1 LRPST
6 LRVLNRAA
14 ELTRQN
20 RFTEAVLIAE
30 PVILTADNAE
40 SEEIR
45 RWLVDRVADFTRNH
59 QDDHNASKEAA

>member
-1 LRPST
+1 MRPST

-30 PVILTADNAE
+30 PLILAADQHE
-40 SEEIR
+40 GDEIR
-45 RWLVDRVADFTRNH
+45 RWRFDHIPDFTDET
-59 QDDHNASKEAA
+59 QEDAA